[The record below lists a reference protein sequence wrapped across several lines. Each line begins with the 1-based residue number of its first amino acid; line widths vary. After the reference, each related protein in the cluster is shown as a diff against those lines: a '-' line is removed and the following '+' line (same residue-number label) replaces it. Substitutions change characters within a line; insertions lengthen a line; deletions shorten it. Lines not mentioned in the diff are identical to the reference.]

1 MKVENIYCKECKGK
15 TKHVYLGMGIPKQV
29 RWKCT
34 ECGEYNLK
42 QEDE

>member
-1 MKVENIYCKECKGK
+1 MKVDSVYCTGCETK
-15 TKHVYLGMGIPKQV
+15 TKHVFLGKSVPKQV